1 MLLAGFQ
8 LGAGNQSHMEAH
20 AAIITVAAAADG
32 DDDDAVATAVS
43 EDGAHTP
50 RAYLAT
56 SCILRQAFTSMS
68 CC

>member
-20 AAIITVAAAADG
+20 AAIITVAAAAATAAAADG

-43 EDGAHTP
+43 DGCGSSAQTNEAHHEKPGT
-50 RAYLAT
+50 
-56 SCILRQAFTSMS
+56 
-68 CC
+68 